1 MWMPGDTDRDRKLT
15 RQCIAQTI
23 DRTPDARALTP
34 EGRSKAIDF
43 AANIANT
50 RNLNWG
56 QLASIGIQHAK
67 GENVR

>member
-1 MWMPGDTDRDRKLT
+1 MWMPGNTDRDREMT

-23 DRTPDARALTP
+23 DSTPDACVLTV
-34 EGRSKAIDF
+34 EGRDKAIDF
-43 AANIANT
+43 AASIANK

-67 GENVR
+67 GKNVR